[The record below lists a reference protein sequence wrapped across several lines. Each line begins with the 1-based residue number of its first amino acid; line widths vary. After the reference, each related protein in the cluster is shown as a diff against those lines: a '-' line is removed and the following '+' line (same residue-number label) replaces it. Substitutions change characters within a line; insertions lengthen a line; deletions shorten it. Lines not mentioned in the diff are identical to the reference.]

1 MKPRMSGTRRRG
13 AVEGIGEAPN
23 RGCRA
28 MRQHHQPKVKPDRAW
43 QAWVLPNEGMA
54 GLHNPSLLAVT
65 WPPLRHVPAIDG
77 RCAPGPA
84 FDLVEHQGVAMHG
97 NHIDFMTMPSPV
109 PCEDAVTFAFQRVC
123 HTMLP
128 ECANPGAAFQNHGAT
143 FGLPTEGGR
152 EELTCDGRGLIS
164 ATRTPWSR

>member
-1 MKPRMSGTRRRG
+1 MSGTRCRG
-13 AVEGIGEAPN
+13 PVKGIGEAAN
-23 RGCRA
+23 CGCRA

-84 FDLVEHQGVAMHG
+84 FDLVKHQGVAMHG

-109 PCEDAVTFAFQRVC
+109 PRENVVSFPLQRF
-123 HTMLP
+123 HHPMFP
-128 ECANPGAAFQNHGAT
+128 ERANPGAAFQNHGAT
-143 FGLPTEGGR
+143 FGLPVERRR
-152 EELTCDGRGLIS
+152 EEWTDDGWDLIS
-164 ATRTPWSR
+164 AARTRWSR